1 MALSYNY
8 EKCDESNWT
17 EDDRNIAGQFC
28 WTLMAVG
35 TNNVTEKNKDEI
47 IFRLMFLQNIGM
59 GVYTKD
65 QTLERYIDIV
75 NKMVG
80 YGTNV
85 GNETRR
91 KWISYKIKY
100 FAERIQNNIDN
111 ERREEERATGGGR
124 EEGGRDGRE
133 LEGRTGP
140 EPKQQ
145 RGGSGE

>member
-8 EKCDESNWT
+8 EKCDDSNWT
-17 EDDRNIAGQFC
+17 KDDHNIARNFC
-28 WTLMAVG
+28 WSLMAVG
-35 TNNVTEKNKDEI
+35 MQDVTEKNKNEI
-47 IFRLMFLQNIGM
+47 LFRLMFLQKIGL
-59 GVYTKD
+59 GVYTED

-100 FAERIQNNIDN
+100 FAQRVQNEIDN
-111 ERREEERATGGGR
+111 EKREREEEKNENLQTKAAI
-124 EEGGRDGRE
+124 
-133 LEGRTGP
+133 
-140 EPKQQ
+140 
-145 RGGSGE
+145 

>member
-1 MALSYNY
+1 
-8 EKCDESNWT
+8 
-17 EDDRNIAGQFC
+17 
-28 WTLMAVG
+28 MAVG

-47 IFRLMFLQNIGM
+47 VLRLMFLQNIGM

-100 FAERIQNNIDN
+100 FAERIQKDIDN
-111 ERREEERATGGGR
+111 ERREEERKSA
-124 EEGGRDGRE
+124 
-133 LEGRTGP
+133 
-140 EPKQQ
+140 
-145 RGGSGE
+145 

>member
-8 EKCDESNWT
+8 EKCDDSNWT
-17 EDDRNIAGQFC
+17 KDDHNIARNFC

-35 TNNVTEKNKDEI
+35 MQDVTEKNKNEI
-47 IFRLMFLQNIGM
+47 LFRLMFLQKLDL

-100 FAERIQNNIDN
+100 FAQGVQNEIDN
-111 ERREEERATGGGR
+111 EKRKREEERKSA
-124 EEGGRDGRE
+124 
-133 LEGRTGP
+133 
-140 EPKQQ
+140 
-145 RGGSGE
+145 

>member
-8 EKCDESNWT
+8 EKCDDSNWT
-17 EDDRNIAGQFC
+17 EDDRNIARNFC
-28 WTLMAVG
+28 WSLMAIG
-35 TNNVTEKNKDEI
+35 MQDVTEKNKNEI
-47 IFRLMFLQNIGM
+47 LFRLMFLQKIGL
-59 GVYTKD
+59 GVYTED

-100 FAERIQNNIDN
+100 FAEGVQNEIDN
-111 ERREEERATGGGR
+111 EKRRREEERKSA
-124 EEGGRDGRE
+124 
-133 LEGRTGP
+133 
-140 EPKQQ
+140 
-145 RGGSGE
+145 

>member
-8 EKCDESNWT
+8 EKCDDSNWT

-91 KWISYKIKY
+91 KWIFYKIKY

-111 ERREEERATGGGR
+111 ERREEERKNA
-124 EEGGRDGRE
+124 
-133 LEGRTGP
+133 
-140 EPKQQ
+140 
-145 RGGSGE
+145 